1 MRFFCVRI
9 CAVITSILLLTT
21 TACSQFQKKEKFIPF
36 DEIKKS
42 VADVNKIDFTDRK
55 NFESFLNSITQDLIV
70 AKKQGKVQPDIW
82 AKIGQALD
90 AYKSLLHIR
99 DNHQILIPGKTNLK
113 MRVTSFCIDPNRS
126 SPESNEVFEWIL
138 GEPPSPLSSKVLK
151 YYSSHPEVGQASVQE
166 LIWNLSNKT
175 YYENYP
181 NHLKNLLNKI
191 DSETVKQLP
200 SATRHEAIEIGT
212 SIAEDIGGTDL
223 RGLIHFIQGQYYE
236 YEQFRKNVEGL
247 QSSYGLPDKPF
258 FSKIPKSDIL
268 ATSLSDGYRNQ
279 ILNFYNFSDTLKTV
293 DPSEYYLNPLRK
305 DVQRIALASII
316 GDPSYFINRL
326 EQFFKRTLAELG
338 VLYPNL
344 TDEEKL
350 LIRKHPYESLRVA
363 WHQAR
368 SEFAMGRFFEG
379 GSIDGEADAFRHF
392 VWAGFLTHD
401 LGKNLAEQY
410 LNAHE
415 SGQPLNFPDRRI
427 DEHNNRK
434 GIEAALNL
442 DQQDRF
448 SAKNLYQEA
457 FKSLKNKDLIV
468 LKPTGEIPDDSS
480 Y

>member
-1 MRFFCVRI
+1 MRFVCLLIF
-9 CAVITSILLLTT
+9 AAKASMLLLTT

-42 VADVNKIDFTDRK
+42 VAGINKIDFTDRK

-70 AKKQGKVQPDIW
+70 AKKQGKVQQDTW
-82 AKIGQALD
+82 VKIGQALE

-99 DNHQILIPGKTNLK
+99 DSHQLWIPEKTNLK
-113 MRVTSFCIDPNRS
+113 MQVTSFCIDPNRS

-138 GEPPSPLSSKVLK
+138 GQPPVPLSSKVLK
-151 YYSSHPEVGQASVQE
+151 YYSIHPEVRQESVQE

-191 DSETVKQLP
+191 DSESARQLP
-200 SATRHEAIEIGT
+200 STTRQKAIEIGT
-212 SIAEDIGGTDL
+212 SMVEDISGTDL
-223 RGLIHFIQGQYYE
+223 RGLIHFVQGQYYE

-247 QSSYGLPDKPF
+247 QSSYSLPDEQI
-258 FSKIPKSDIL
+258 FSKIPNADIL
-268 ATSLSDGYRNQ
+268 ATSLSNGYRYQ
-279 ILNFYNFSDTLKTV
+279 IINFYNFSDTAKTV
-293 DPSEYYLNPLRK
+293 DLRGYYLNPLRK
-305 DVQRIALASII
+305 DVQRIALASIM

-326 EQFFKRTLAELG
+326 DQFFKRTLAELG

-350 LIRKHPYESLRVA
+350 LIRKYPYESLRVA

-368 SEFAMGRFFEG
+368 SEFAMDRFFEG

-401 LGKNLAEQY
+401 LGKSLAEQY
-410 LNAHE
+410 LNSHE
-415 SGQPLNFPDRRI
+415 SGQPLNFPDRRM

-434 GIEAALNL
+434 GVEAALGL
-442 DQQDRF
+442 DRQDRF